1 MLSGVLA
8 VVMLPE
14 QGGDSVNQ
22 QPLAA
27 TCSLCLMKEG
37 GMNSI
42 YILILAI

>member
-8 VVMLPE
+8 IVMLPE

-27 TCSLCLMKEG
+27 TCSLCLMKG